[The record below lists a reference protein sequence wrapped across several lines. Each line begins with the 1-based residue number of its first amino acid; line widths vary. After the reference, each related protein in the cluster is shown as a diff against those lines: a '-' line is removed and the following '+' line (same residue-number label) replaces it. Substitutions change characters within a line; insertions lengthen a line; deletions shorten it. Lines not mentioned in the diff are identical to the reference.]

1 MIGQNSNSSNAQVRG
16 ETIFWDE
23 TVSNLESEAKL
34 LGNHKDEAKALKS
47 RVEEAISIAESSA
60 EEDILNR
67 LDLLLI
73 SLTEA
78 SRESACTNTKCPHY
92 GKKCKMR

>member
-1 MIGQNSNSSNAQVRG
+1 MGYQLSLCPELVKMS
-16 ETIFWDE
+16 WDDIVE
-23 TVSNLESEAKL
+23 ELESEAKL
-34 LGNHKDEAKALKS
+34 VGNHKDLARTLKS
-47 RVEEAISIAESSA
+47 RVEDAISRADSSA
-60 EEDILNR
+60 GDDILNR

-78 SRESACTNTKCPHY
+78 SRESACTNAKCPHY